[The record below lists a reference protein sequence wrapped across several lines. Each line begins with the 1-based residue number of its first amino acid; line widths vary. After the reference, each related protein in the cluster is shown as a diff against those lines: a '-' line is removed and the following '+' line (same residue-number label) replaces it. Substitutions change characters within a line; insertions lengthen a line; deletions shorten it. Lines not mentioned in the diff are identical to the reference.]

1 MKRKERSVSDV
12 LAVLSRRGEIY
23 MPVEFARNEII
34 FAQGDPADAVF
45 QIRRGKVKLT
55 VSSQAGKEAV
65 ISLLGAG
72 DYFGEACLAG
82 QPIRLATARALADCS
97 VVRLPKAHMTHLL
110 REDRTFSEEFLSYA
124 LGRIIRIEED
134 LIDQLFNSSEKRLAR
149 LLLLLANFGTTSAG
163 ATLVL
168 ERPRTRHPQ
177 SQSGDPGRNDW
188 NDSFPRQLL
197 HEPLSEIGL
206 YRVCRRHQGAFLVAQ
221 RFAER
226 LTRP

>member
-1 MKRKERSVSDV
+1 MTASPQIKRKERSVSDV

-23 MPVEFARNEII
+23 MPVEFAKSEII

-110 REDRTFSEEFLSYA
+110 REDRTFSEEFLAYA

-149 LLLLLANFGTTSAG
+149 LLLLLANFGKESEPEPVIPRVSQETLAEMIGTTRSRVSFFMNRFRKLGFIEYAG
-163 ATLVL
+163 DIKVHSSLLSVL
-168 ERPRTRHPQ
+168 L
-177 SQSGDPGRNDW
+177 ND
-188 NDSFPRQLL
+188 
-197 HEPLSEIGL
+197 
-206 YRVCRRHQGAFLVAQ
+206 
-221 RFAER
+221 
-226 LTRP
+226 

>member
-1 MKRKERSVSDV
+1 MKRKERSGSDV

-23 MPVEFARNEII
+23 MPAEFARNEII

-110 REDRTFSEEFLSYA
+110 REDRTFSEEFLAYA
-124 LGRIIRIEED
+124 LGPRGLVERVERGPTSERKATPSP
-134 LIDQLFNSSEKRLAR
+134 SSPESVR
-149 LLLLLANFGTTSAG
+149 
-163 ATLVL
+163 
-168 ERPRTRHPQ
+168 RPWPK
-177 SQSGDPGRNDW
+177 
-188 NDSFPRQLL
+188 
-197 HEPLSEIGL
+197 
-206 YRVCRRHQGAFLVAQ
+206 
-221 RFAER
+221 
-226 LTRP
+226 